1 MSIDVTA
8 NRASRKWSQRELVG
22 RVLWAAFHPAFR
34 LSPRICWGWRRG
46 MLRAFG
52 AEIGRHVHV
61 HPSVR
66 IAIPW
71 HVTLGD
77 ETAVGDGV
85 ILYGLGPIRIGA
97 RSTISQ
103 GAHLCAGTHDHRRR
117 DFPLVKAPITIGDDV
132 WVCADAFIG
141 PSVEIGDRA
150 IVAARSVVM
159 KPVAA
164 DTIVRSH
171 SELHV
176 QPRPIPV

>member
-1 MSIDVTA
+1 M
-8 NRASRKWSQRELVG
+8 
-22 RVLWAAFHPAFR
+22 
-34 LSPRICWGWRRG
+34 
-46 MLRAFG
+46 
-52 AEIGRHVHV
+52 
-61 HPSVR
+61 
-66 IAIPW
+66 
-71 HVTLGD
+71 
-77 ETAVGDGV
+77 

-141 PSVEIGDRA
+141 PFVEIGDRA